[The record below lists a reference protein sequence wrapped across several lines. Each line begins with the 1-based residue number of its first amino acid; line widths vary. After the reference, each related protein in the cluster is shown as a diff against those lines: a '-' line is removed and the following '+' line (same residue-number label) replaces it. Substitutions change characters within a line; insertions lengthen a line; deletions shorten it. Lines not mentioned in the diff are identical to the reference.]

1 MDSDALPYDEGDDD
15 DDEEEEEKGGRG
27 RKRNWAR
34 HPVLFTSSSALQ
46 IYSVLTTINTKTV
59 TVAQIIKKNGRFMN
73 LPP

>member
-1 MDSDALPYDEGDDD
+1 MDSDALPNDEGDD

-46 IYSVLTTINTKTV
+46 IYSVLTTINTKIV
-59 TVAQIIKKNGRFMN
+59 TVAQIIKQIGRFMN